1 MAILSKIEKLVQK
14 YAYSPKT
21 GNLLNHITLSMR
33 DEECRQALVK
43 HRGDQFNRIYWP
55 LFFASWLNFAVAFI

>member
-1 MAILSKIEKLVQK
+1 MAILSKIEKLIQK

-33 DEECRQALVK
+33 DEDCQQALVK

-55 LFFASWLNFAVAFI
+55 LVLASVFGLFLAFY